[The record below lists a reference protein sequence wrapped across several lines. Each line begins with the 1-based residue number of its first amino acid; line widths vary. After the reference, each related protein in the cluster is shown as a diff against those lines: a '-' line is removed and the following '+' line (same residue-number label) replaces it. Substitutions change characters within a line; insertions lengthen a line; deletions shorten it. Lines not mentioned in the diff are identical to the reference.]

1 MKKILVIRFSA
12 MGDVVMTTP
21 VLYSLVQQF
30 TDVEITL
37 LSRPQFESFFID
49 ENINF
54 VGVDFKKHKGIWGL
68 FKIFR
73 KLRKQK
79 FDAVA
84 DLHNVLRSRILCA
97 FFAVCGIKIVKI
109 NKGRRDKKRLVSEKN
124 KIFKQLP
131 TSFERYANVFSR
143 LGFDI
148 KYQSFESILNT
159 QNAVNDKIKQIGIAP
174 FAKHKGK
181 MYPIEKTEQIVEY
194 FSKTEN
200 VKIFLFGGGKNEAEI
215 LEKWEH
221 KYNNVVSLAGKFNL
235 CYEIITI
242 AGLDVMLAM
251 DSANM
256 HIASIVNTPVVS
268 VWGATHP
275 FAGFY
280 GWQQKPE
287 NAVQIDLQCRPCSVF
302 GDKECFRGD
311 YACLNSIT
319 TETIIEKIKL
329 FLNNNS

>member
-1 MKKILVIRFSA
+1 
-12 MGDVVMTTP
+12 MGDVAMTTP
-21 VLYSLVQQF
+21 VLYSLAQQF
-30 TDVEITL
+30 PDVEITL

-68 FKIFR
+68 FNIFR

-79 FDAVA
+79 IDVVA

-97 FFAVCGIKIVKI
+97 FFTVCGIKTAKI
-109 NKGRRDKKRLVSEKN
+109 NKGRREKKQLISKKN
-124 KIFKQLP
+124 KILRQLP

-143 LGFDI
+143 LGFNI
-148 KYQSFESILNT
+148 NYTSFESILNT
-159 QNAVNDKIKQIGIAP
+159 KKTIDDENKKIGIAP

-181 MYPIEKTEQIVEY
+181 IYPIEKTEQIVEY
-194 FSKTEN
+194 FSKIEN
-200 VKIFLFGGGKNEAEI
+200 VKIFLFGGGKNETEI
-215 LEKWEH
+215 LKNWEN

-242 AGLDVMLAM
+242 SNLDVIFAM

-287 NAVQIDLQCRPCSVF
+287 NAIQIDLQCRPCSIF
-302 GDKECFRGD
+302 GNKDCFRGD

-319 TETIIEKIKL
+319 PETIIEKIKS
-329 FLNNNS
+329 FL